1 MIVLTRLVTLT
12 RRNNLAITTMIIG
25 MTVIIMVII
34 RIIMIIDDYR
44 YDCDDHAGYWDH
56 ES

>member
-12 RRNNLAITTMIIG
+12 RRNNLAMTTMIIG

-44 YDCDDHAGYWDH
+44 YDCDDRDGYWDH